1 MAEVCYAW
9 LIEQDKGDDAARR
22 IADQYLPWMDP
33 VQRALI
39 ERAFASFRLLFPDTD
54 PAMVEVGPLPAV
66 ALDDSQNL
74 SVTVHGQFA
83 ITEPDEKVSVFR
95 LKTGLPWFGSTYV
108 TTEEELAVIAEEDDQ
123 RTFHEVRTRDGVIEP
138 LLHEGDSAVVVART
152 FQRHLALESQER
164 GRRPGLHCLDCERPS
179 TCGQYP
185 GADPANPS
193 ARNRAVVVTKSRLP
207 VLDQCERRVAWR
219 ALYGIPRDDGH
230 DTDRHDSRY
239 GRHFHE
245 AIAAALLSSDPDAAF
260 RTAVISMPES
270 ESSDLLSHWEQHLSL
285 VEAEP
290 HPVTVRYTEYPV
302 GATWVLPGPD
312 LNTKTGELRED
323 LVAVVLLGFTDAVGR
338 EASGLPAVI
347 DYKTGANTLVP
358 FETEL
363 YAVGAALLLNANES
377 QGDSRR
383 S

>member
-1 MAEVCYAW
+1 MAS
-9 LIEQDKGDDAARR
+9 IR
-22 IADQYLPWMDP
+22 
-33 VQRALI
+33 
-39 ERAFASFRLLFPDTD
+39 
-54 PAMVEVGPLPAV
+54 
-66 ALDDSQNL
+66 
-74 SVTVHGQFA
+74 
-83 ITEPDEKVSVFR
+83 
-95 LKTGLPWFGSTYV
+95 
-108 TTEEELAVIAEEDDQ
+108 ELTQ
-123 RTFHEVRTRDGVIEP
+123 PT
-138 LLHEGDSAVVVART
+138 
-152 FQRHLALESQER
+152 
-164 GRRPGLHCLDCERPS
+164 
-179 TCGQYP
+179 
-185 GADPANPS
+185 PS

-270 ESSDLLSHWEQHLSL
+270 ESSDLLSYWEQHLSL

-290 HPVTVRYTEYPV
+290 HPVTVRDTEYPV

-347 DYKTGANTLVP
+347 DHKTGANTLVP

-363 YAVGAALLLNANES
+363 YAVGAALLLNANKVAVHRHQLTLGQDPACDRIVFDEAKLQTARELLAERAARIAAWHPTDALDPS
-377 QGDSRR
+377 FHVNPSWCGACEFRER
-383 S
+383 CENYR